1 MTPRMLGAVLANI
14 FSDPVAKEIAMGSIE
29 DFFDATGPGPTGFL
43 TVFDAVND
51 PPPCAFG
58 GVMNGS
64 TIGLLGFSGNRGPNQ
79 QNSYSLRAGV
89 MGAAR
94 PGAR

>member
-1 MTPRMLGAVLANI
+1 MLAKVFDDL
-14 FSDPVAKEIAMGSIE
+14 VAKEMAMGSVD

-58 GVMNGS
+58 GVMNGVMA
-64 TIGLLGFSGNRGPNQ
+64 GLLGFSGNDGPNQ
-79 QNSYSLRAGV
+79 RNAYSLRAGV
-89 MGAAR
+89 MGASNGFTGVA
-94 PGAR
+94 GT

>member
-1 MTPRMLGAVLANI
+1 
-14 FSDPVAKEIAMGSIE
+14 MGSIE

-51 PPPCAFG
+51 P
-58 GVMNGS
+58 S
-64 TIGLLGFSGNRGPNQ
+64 TLRLRWGHEWQHHWAVGILRQPRAEPTEQLFAARGF
-79 QNSYSLRAGV
+79 